1 MSEVRGAVWAVVP
14 GGAGE
19 AHVRALRCS
28 SCQAVLTSPSMAC
41 PSCGKRGTLSEF
53 QVTDRGELHSWSIV
67 YRSFPGVQ
75 VPFISAVADMADGT
89 VLKGNLRG
97 VDPKPEALTFGMPL
111 RLMLDDAGRT
121 DAQGNSY
128 ISYFFE
134 PDGRERF
141 K

>member
-14 GGAGE
+14 SGAGG

-28 SCQAVLTSPSMAC
+28 SCRAVVTAPSMAC
-41 PSCGKRGTLSEF
+41 PSCGKRDTLTEF
-53 QVTDRGELHSWSIV
+53 EVAHSGQLHSWSIV
-67 YRSFPGVQ
+67 HRSFPGVQ
-75 VPFISAVADMADGT
+75 VPFISAVVDMSDGT

-97 VDPKPEALTFGMPL
+97 VDPKPEALSFGMPL
-111 RLMLDDAGRT
+111 RMVLDDAGRK

-134 PDGRERF
+134 AA
-141 K
+141 

>member
-14 GGAGE
+14 REAGE
-19 AHVRALRCS
+19 AHVRALRCF
-28 SCQAVLTSPSMAC
+28 SCKAIVTAPSMAC
-41 PSCGKRGTLSEF
+41 PSCGKRGALNEF
-53 QVTDRGELHSWSIV
+53 QVADRGRLHCWSIV
-67 YRSFPGVQ
+67 YRSFPGVH

-111 RLMLDDAGRT
+111 RLVLDDAGRK

-134 PDGRERF
+134 AA
-141 K
+141 